1 MRPERSESEGQQA
14 RTWPERTY
22 VSDGVPGRVP
32 NSICRYVFDLRVL
45 PSLDRHTFTTPVGPG
60 IARNVPRRRSLARE
74 GAEHQRSTQIFKM
87 RQMAIFV
94 RLPIFKD
101 LPNWHFPD
109 ECLLGAPER
118 SYFLRN
124 NGAESEGQQART

>member
-1 MRPERSESEGQQA
+1 MCVRGITINVA
-14 RTWPERTY
+14 LIG
-22 VSDGVPGRVP
+22 SDR
-32 NSICRYVFDLRVL
+32 
-45 PSLDRHTFTTPVGPG
+45 
-60 IARNVPRRRSLARE
+60 RE